1 MYRYEMRGKRESVG
15 NRFSERQ
22 LASIQHISSD
32 ERKMKMKYL
41 VLIPDGAADYPIE
54 ALGKKTPLEAADKP
68 TLDRLAKNSL
78 VGTVSNVPSDMVPES
93 DTANLAI
100 LSYDPKIYSKG
111 RSPLEAMSM
120 GLDMKP
126 GDIAFRCNVVT
137 VSEGEAS
144 YDDKIMIDHS
154 ADEITTEEAAELI
167 KALEQAFGT
176 EDRTFYSGV
185 SYRHCMIWHNPPEY
199 GNFSRPHDFPG
210 KGVRD
215 NMPVEPYAALIRK
228 SYDILNHHP
237 INEARRARGLRP
249 ANSIWLW
256 SPGAKP
262 ALSSFGDKWGLD
274 ASVISA
280 VDLIKGIGICAGL
293 ESIDV
298 CGATGNYKTNYK
310 GKADA
315 AIDAFSRGKELV
327 YVHVE
332 APDECGHRAELE
344 NKVLSISL
352 ISEKILKPIVEY
364 LSGCGEDYSVMVLP
378 DHPTPICRRTHTLD
392 PVPFMIYRSNLKQN
406 GVSCFCEKEAA
417 AKNYYIPHGYQLMSL
432 LTGK

>member
-1 MYRYEMRGKRESVG
+1 
-15 NRFSERQ
+15 
-22 LASIQHISSD
+22 
-32 ERKMKMKYL
+32 MKYL
-41 VLIPDGAADYPIE
+41 VVIPDGAADYPIE
-54 ALGKKTPLEAADKP
+54 ALGGKTPFEAAEKP
-68 TLDRLAKNSL
+68 TVDRLAADSL

-120 GLDMKP
+120 GLEMKP
-126 GDIAFRCNVVT
+126 GDIAFRCNVVP
-137 VSEGEAS
+137 VSEGEEN
-144 YDDKIMIDHS
+144 YDDTIMIDHS

-167 KALEQAFGT
+167 AALEKELGT
-176 EDRTFYSGV
+176 SERTFYPGV

-210 KGVRD
+210 KGVRG
-215 NMPVEPYAALIRK
+215 NLPVEPYASLIRK
-228 SYDILNHHP
+228 SYDILNRHP
-237 INEARRARGLRP
+237 VNEARRARGLRP

-262 ALSSFGDKWGLD
+262 ALSSFSDKWGLD

-280 VDLIKGIGICAGL
+280 VDLIKGIGICAGM

-298 CGATGNYKTNYK
+298 PGATGNYKTNYK

-315 AIDAFSRGKELV
+315 AIDAFRRGKELV

-344 NKVLSISL
+344 NKVYSIGA
-352 ISEKILKPIVEY
+352 ISEKILRPVVEY
-364 LSGCGEDYSVMVLP
+364 LDSCGEEYSVMLLP

-392 PVPFMIYRSNLKQN
+392 PVPFMIYRSGKKED
-406 GVSCFCEKEAA
+406 GVSCFCEKEAE
-417 AKNYYIPHGYQLMSL
+417 AKKYYIPHGYTLMSL
-432 LTGK
+432 FTGKNP

>member
-1 MYRYEMRGKRESVG
+1 
-15 NRFSERQ
+15 
-22 LASIQHISSD
+22 
-32 ERKMKMKYL
+32 MKYL

-54 ALGKKTPLEAADKP
+54 ALGNKTPFEVAEKP
-68 TLDRLAKNSL
+68 TIDKLAKDSL

-120 GLDMKP
+120 GLTMNE

-137 VSEGEAS
+137 VSEEEEN
-144 YDDKIMIDHS
+144 YDDKIMLDHS
-154 ADEITTEEAAELI
+154 ADEITTAEAAELV
-167 KALEQAFGT
+167 KALQEHFGT
-176 EDRTFYSGV
+176 GERTFYPGV
-185 SYRHCMIWHNPPEY
+185 SYRHCLIWNDPPKY

-210 KGVRD
+210 KGVRE
-215 NMPVEPYAALIRK
+215 NMPFEPYATLIRE
-228 SYDILNHHP
+228 SYKVLNHHP
-237 INEARRARGLRP
+237 INEARRKRGLRP

-262 ALSSFGDKWGLD
+262 ALSSFGEKWELD

-280 VDLIKGIGICAGL
+280 VDLIKGIGICAGM

-298 CGATGNYKTNYK
+298 EGATGNYKTNYE
-310 GKADA
+310 GKANA
-315 AIDAFSRGKELV
+315 AIDAFKRGKELV

-332 APDECGHRAELE
+332 GPDECGHRAETQ

-364 LSGCGEDYSVMVLP
+364 LDGTGEEYSVMLLP

-392 PVPFMIYRSNLKQN
+392 PVPFMIYRSNKKEN
-406 GVSCFCEKEAA
+406 GTALFSEKTAA
-417 AKNYYIPHGYQLMSL
+417 EKGNYIENGYNLMSL
-432 LTGK
+432 LTEKRV